1 MSGVRFRT
9 EDPIERITAA
19 RAASK
24 AFADLAVSATR
35 ISSDVG
41 SRHPEVGGMMT
52 ALIQTFKQ
60 TSKDFSDKADE
71 LEIQMLTDRGEAPC
85 D

>member
-1 MSGVRFRT
+1 MSRVRFRT
-9 EDPIERITAA
+9 DDPIERINAA

-24 AFADLAVSATR
+24 AFFDLACSATR
-35 ISSDVG
+35 ISSEAAAK
-41 SRHPEVGGMMT
+41 SPELGGMMT
-52 ALIQTFKQ
+52 VLIQTFKQ
-60 TSKDFSDKADE
+60 TSDDFAAKADE